1 MNPSTIVHGLRSMKR
16 LKRAIDE
23 GFTEET
29 NAMRIGTGN
38 HALLL
43 EPEEF
48 ENRFVVVPDFHFDV
62 ANLRA
67 AKRKDEPIEDRRTDS
82 RATSYVKQKV
92 AEFAAMN
99 RGKSFIGESE
109 YQSCLR
115 SIESIRSRPAM
126 RQLVDSSSKEVTVLG
141 EIQGVEF
148 KGRIDLLNAETIC
161 DLKNTANVEK
171 RAFGRVFANLKYAF
185 KLSIYR
191 ELVRQSTGRILEVSI
206 ICQELSGDFDN
217 TLVPVPSIV
226 LDDAYDQVQQVVS
239 KYRDAEENDYW
250 PGVDGGQDYYELYVP
265 QWAMEDNEDVALDWS
280 GVDDA
285 V

>member
-1 MNPSTIVHGLRSMKR
+1 MGRLLQHSANESINDRSR
-16 LKRAIDE
+16 IAIYE

-43 EPEEF
+43 EPEAF
-48 ENRFVVVPDFHFDV
+48 ESRFVVVPDFHLD
-62 ANLRA
+62 ADNLRA

-82 RATSYVKQKV
+82 KATSYVKQKV
-92 AEFAAMN
+92 AEFAALN
-99 RGKSFIGESE
+99 RGKSSIGESE

-115 SIESIRSRPAM
+115 SIESIRSRPKM
-126 RQLVDSSSKEVTVLG
+126 RQLVESSSKEVTVLG
-141 EIQGVEF
+141 EIQGVNF
-148 KGRIDLLNAETIC
+148 KGRIDLLNTETIC

-191 ELVRQSTGRILEVSI
+191 ELVRQSTGRTLEVSI

-226 LDDAYDQVQQVVS
+226 LDDAYDQVLRVVGD
-239 KYRDAEENDYW
+239 YRDALANDYW

-265 QWAMEDNEDVALDWS
+265 QWAMEDNEDVMIEYQ
-280 GVDDA
+280 GVDE
-285 V
+285 